1 TFAARRP
8 PGALGAHGVTH
19 RRTNGWTR
27 GGQPPAGR
35 TPCRHQGLSASSF
48 QGNQEHVV
56 IEETLLEAEEKMEKA
71 VVVAKEDFAAIRT
84 GGAHPAMFNKI
95 VAEYYGTMTPI
106 NQLASFSVPEPRMA
120 VVTPFDKSSLRN
132 IEQAIRDSDLGVNPS
147 NDGNI
152 IRVVFPELTE
162 ERRREFIKVAKAK
175 GEDAKVSIRAVRR
188 KAKDAI
194 DKMIKDGEVGEDE
207 GRRAEK
213 ELDDTTAKYVAQ
225 VDELL

>member
-1 TFAARRP
+1 MDNVLLVGNR
-8 PGALGAHGVTH
+8 
-19 RRTNGWTR
+19 
-27 GGQPPAGR
+27 AGR
-35 TPCRHQGLSASSF
+35 RRDAAGRRRQGTAAGPT
-48 QGNQEHVV
+48 QDTQEQVV

-84 GGAHPAMFNKI
+84 GRAHPAMFNKI
-95 VAEYYGTMTPI
+95 VADYYGAPTPI

-120 VVTPFDKSSLRN
+120 VVTPFDKSALRN

-162 ERRREFIKVAKAK
+162 ERRREYIKVAKAK
-175 GEDAKVSIRAVRR
+175 AEDARVSIRSVRR

-194 DKMIKDGEVGEDE
+194 DKLIKDGEVGEDE

-213 ELDDTTAKYVAQ
+213 ELDDATHKYVAQ
-225 VDELL
+225 VDELLKHKEAELLEV

>member
-1 TFAARRP
+1 MD
-8 PGALGAHGVTH
+8 
-19 RRTNGWTR
+19 NGLPVGNR
-27 GGQPPAGR
+27 AGR
-35 TPCRHQGLSASSF
+35 RRDAAGRRRKGTAAGPTQDT
-48 QGNQEHVV
+48 QEQVV

-84 GGAHPAMFNKI
+84 GRAHPAMFNKI
-95 VAEYYGTMTPI
+95 VADYYGAPTPI

-120 VVTPFDKSSLRN
+120 VVTPFDKSALRN

-162 ERRREFIKVAKAK
+162 ERRREYIKVAKGK
-175 GEDAKVSIRAVRR
+175 GEDAKVSIRSVRR

-194 DKMIKDGEVGEDE
+194 DKLIKDGEVGEDE

-225 VDELL
+225 VDELLKHKEAELLEV